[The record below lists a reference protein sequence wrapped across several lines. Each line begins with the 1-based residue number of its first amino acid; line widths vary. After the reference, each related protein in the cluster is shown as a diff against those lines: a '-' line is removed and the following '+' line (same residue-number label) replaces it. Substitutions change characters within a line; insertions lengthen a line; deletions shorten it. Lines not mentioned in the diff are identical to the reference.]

1 MDLNYNS
8 DQFEIGEAVVSSI
21 KSSIDTNNSSIKSDF
36 DKVISVAND
45 YKINLS
51 NTIKFDDLESDFSS
65 LITYLDDVS
74 KSALL
79 AKSAI
84 DSYSESNGTEQDKR
98 ILLSV
103 IRASA
108 NNSKP
113 NAIVKTVYTG
123 LMGGAMLGEGFLSFF
138 EDVGGCA
145 IVLGSGVAGFFD
157 KKKAQE
163 MRSFASK
170 NLSKDL
176 FENNSTFE
184 KINKYSYFDKN
195 SVYAD
200 IFKLGGKA
208 AAAVTVGGVA
218 SKAVSSFT
226 KAKSTVVASN
236 ISTFGSDTRENLS
249 RGMGLKSSLMFAGAS
264 LATTHAVN
272 KFLSPALAS
281 KVGETVADTK
291 VGNVIRGADAVAS
304 SVFGSNIDNVKNVV
318 QTAVDYSI
326 KETKSKT
333 DNLVSGDGNEKT
345 TNDAVVQ
352 DAANLGIDT
361 AKTTGEQVVEKSI
374 ERAVVDAVL

>member
-1 MDLNYNS
+1 M
-8 DQFEIGEAVVSSI
+8 
-21 KSSIDTNNSSIKSDF
+21 
-36 DKVISVAND
+36 
-45 YKINLS
+45 
-51 NTIKFDDLESDFSS
+51 
-65 LITYLDDVS
+65 
-74 KSALL
+74 

-84 DSYSESNGTEQDKR
+84 DSYSESNGTEQDKQ
-98 ILLSV
+98 ILLSFLL
-103 IRASA
+103 ASV

-113 NAIVKTVYTG
+113 KALVKTVYTG
-123 LMGGAMLGEGFLSFF
+123 LMGGATLGEGFLSFF
-138 EDVGGCA
+138 EDVGDCA
-145 IVLGSGVAGFFD
+145 IVFGSGVAGFFD
-157 KKKAQE
+157 KKKSQE
-163 MRSFASK
+163 MRIFASK

-195 SVYAD
+195 SVYAAV
-200 IFKLGGKA
+200 FKLGGKA
-208 AAAVTVGGVA
+208 AAAVIVGSVA

-264 LATTHAVN
+264 LAITHAVN
-272 KFLSPALAS
+272 KFLLPALAS

-304 SVFGSNIDNVKNVV
+304 SVFGSNVDNVKNVA
-318 QTAVDYSI
+318 QTAVDSSI

-333 DNLVSGDGNEKT
+333 GNLVFGDGNEKT

-361 AKTTGEQVVEKSI
+361 AKITGEQVIEKSI

>member
-1 MDLNYNS
+1 M
-8 DQFEIGEAVVSSI
+8 
-21 KSSIDTNNSSIKSDF
+21 
-36 DKVISVAND
+36 
-45 YKINLS
+45 
-51 NTIKFDDLESDFSS
+51 
-65 LITYLDDVS
+65 
-74 KSALL
+74 

-84 DSYSESNGTEQDKR
+84 DSYSESNGTEQDKQ

-103 IRASA
+103 LLASV

-113 NAIVKTVYTG
+113 TVLVRTFYTG
-123 LMGGAMLGEGFLSFF
+123 LMGGAMFGEGFLSFF
-138 EDVGGCA
+138 EDVGDCA
-145 IVLGSGVAGFFD
+145 VVLGSGVAGFFD

-163 MRSFASK
+163 MRIFASK

-184 KINKYSYFDKN
+184 KINKYSYFDKD

-200 IFKLGGKA
+200 VFKLGGKS
-208 AAAVTVGGVA
+208 AAAVIVGSFA

-226 KAKSTVVASN
+226 KEKSTVVASN

-249 RGMGLKSSLMFAGAS
+249 RGMGLKSSLMFAVAS
-264 LATTHAVN
+264 LAITHAVN
-272 KFLSPALAS
+272 KFLLPALAS

-304 SVFGSNIDNVKNVV
+304 SVFGSNVDNVKNVA
-318 QTAVDYSI
+318 QTAVDSSI

-333 DNLVSGDGNEKT
+333 GNLVFGDGNEKT

>member
-1 MDLNYNS
+1 ML
-8 DQFEIGEAVVSSI
+8 
-21 KSSIDTNNSSIKSDF
+21 
-36 DKVISVAND
+36 SV
-45 YKINLS
+45 
-51 NTIKFDDLESDFSS
+51 
-65 LITYLDDVS
+65 
-74 KSALL
+74 LL
-79 AKSAI
+79 A
-84 DSYSESNGTEQDKR
+84 
-98 ILLSV
+98 SV
-103 IRASA
+103 

-113 NAIVKTVYTG
+113 KALVKTVYTG
-123 LMGGAMLGEGFLSFF
+123 LMGGSMLGEGFLSFF
-138 EDVGGCA
+138 EDVWDCV

-157 KKKAQE
+157 KKKSQE
-163 MRSFASK
+163 MRIFASK

-184 KINKYSYFDKN
+184 KINKYCYFDKN
-195 SVYAD
+195 SVYAAV
-200 IFKLGGKA
+200 FKLGGKA
-208 AAAVTVGGVA
+208 AAVIVGSVA

-264 LATTHAVN
+264 LATTQAVN

-304 SVFGSNIDNVKNVV
+304 SVFGSNVDNVKNVA

-333 DNLVSGDGNEKT
+333 ENLVSGDENEKT
-345 TNDAVVQ
+345 ANDAVVQ

-361 AKTTGEQVVEKSI
+361 AKITGEQVIEKSI

>member
-51 NTIKFDDLESDFSS
+51 NTIKFDNLESDFSS

-84 DSYSESNGTEQDKR
+84 DSYSESNGTEQDKQ

-103 IRASA
+103 LLANV

-113 NAIVKTVYTG
+113 KALVKTVYTG

-138 EDVGGCA
+138 EDVGDCA

-157 KKKAQE
+157 KKKSQE
-163 MRSFASK
+163 MRIFASK

-184 KINKYSYFDKN
+184 KINKYCYFDKN
-195 SVYAD
+195 SVYAAV
-200 IFKLGGKA
+200 FKLGGKA
-208 AAAVTVGGVA
+208 AAAVIVGSVA

-264 LATTHAVN
+264 LAITHAVN

-281 KVGETVADTK
+281 KVGEKVADTK

-304 SVFGSNIDNVKNVV
+304 SVFGSNVDNVKNVA

-333 DNLVSGDGNEKT
+333 ENLVSGDENEKT

-361 AKTTGEQVVEKSI
+361 AKITGEQVIEKSI

>member
-1 MDLNYNS
+1 M
-8 DQFEIGEAVVSSI
+8 
-21 KSSIDTNNSSIKSDF
+21 
-36 DKVISVAND
+36 
-45 YKINLS
+45 
-51 NTIKFDDLESDFSS
+51 
-65 LITYLDDVS
+65 
-74 KSALL
+74 

-84 DSYSESNGTEQDKR
+84 DSYSESNGTEQDKQ

-138 EDVGGCA
+138 EDVGDCA

-157 KKKAQE
+157 KKKAQK

-208 AAAVTVGGVA
+208 AAKE
-218 SKAVSSFT
+218 SKNNLALIRKYAYNILRLAMLSGTCTEIMTEAMDEFSDDHSLIEKYVFNGI
-226 KAKSTVVASN
+226 KS
-236 ISTFGSDTRENLS
+236 L
-249 RGMGLKSSLMFAGAS
+249 
-264 LATTHAVN
+264 
-272 KFLSPALAS
+272 
-281 KVGETVADTK
+281 
-291 VGNVIRGADAVAS
+291 
-304 SVFGSNIDNVKNVV
+304 
-318 QTAVDYSI
+318 Y
-326 KETKSKT
+326 
-333 DNLVSGDGNEKT
+333 
-345 TNDAVVQ
+345 
-352 DAANLGIDT
+352 
-361 AKTTGEQVVEKSI
+361 
-374 ERAVVDAVL
+374 

>member
-21 KSSIDTNNSSIKSDF
+21 KSSIDTSNSSIKSDF

-65 LITYLDDVS
+65 LTTYLDDVS

-84 DSYSESNGTEQDKR
+84 DSYSESNGTEQDKQ
-98 ILLSV
+98 ILLS
-103 IRASA
+103 ILGASVD
-108 NNSKP
+108 NSKP
-113 NAIVKTVYTG
+113 NALVRTVYTG
-123 LMGGAMLGEGFLSFF
+123 LMGGAMFGEGFLSFF
-138 EDVGGCA
+138 EDVGDCA

-157 KKKAQE
+157 KKKAQK

-200 IFKLGGKA
+200 VFKLGGKA

-218 SKAVSSFT
+218 W
-226 KAKSTVVASN
+226 
-236 ISTFGSDTRENLS
+236 D
-249 RGMGLKSSLMFAGAS
+249 
-264 LATTHAVN
+264 
-272 KFLSPALAS
+272 
-281 KVGETVADTK
+281 
-291 VGNVIRGADAVAS
+291 
-304 SVFGSNIDNVKNVV
+304 
-318 QTAVDYSI
+318 
-326 KETKSKT
+326 
-333 DNLVSGDGNEKT
+333 
-345 TNDAVVQ
+345 
-352 DAANLGIDT
+352 
-361 AKTTGEQVVEKSI
+361 
-374 ERAVVDAVL
+374 